1 MFSPF
6 SPTLINFGANNTWF
20 LQVPEL
26 RGARVAALPPNSK
39 APRKARFAD
48 DLHAGREL
56 GI

>member
-6 SPTLINFGANNTWF
+6 SPILINFGANNTWF